1 MAEIKILDR
10 AVIEQIAAGEVIER
24 PASIIKELLENAVD
38 AGASRVDIVVEHG
51 GLSLIRITDN
61 GSGIS
66 QDELI
71 LAVTR
76 HATSKI
82 TKSEDL
88 YSIGTMGFR
97 GEALASIAACSRF
110 KISSSDIGD
119 GMGWSLPVI
128 GGIAD
133 ELEPVTHLK
142 GTTIEV
148 ADLFFNLPARKKF
161 LKSEKAETM
170 AVTKIIEQVILAFPA
185 ISFTATV
192 NGKRYY
198 DVPQVDTI
206 RMRIAQISGSDFASK
221 LIHCRAETD
230 EMSADIFISPPEQA
244 RKRPR
249 YQNLYVN
256 LRKIESDS
264 ITFGIREAFSRFLD
278 GTYKPDWFCYLDVD
292 PMKIDVNV
300 HPTKQK
306 IKFDDEKSIFSFAFR
321 AVKNGITL
329 NREEEFEVL
338 RETTSAGMEVTSYA
352 TEDRKP
358 TQFQASTEEP
368 REVKI
373 HTFGAPDKS
382 FTPQESFSFTSPEKP
397 RDEGVMQTSIPL
409 SLTKSPELVGESQIA
424 GEAVPDA
431 VWESIGCFQ
440 VHRRYIVT
448 PVKDGVMLIDQHA
461 AHERVLYEQVLNG
474 LVNESVTSQSLLYP
488 ITFDLP
494 PEEKEILL
502 SMREFF
508 ERTGFE
514 IQDFGGNSVA
524 VSAVP
529 AAGSM
534 KSTQVKDSIEE
545 MLNQFIEED
554 DETILSSSHR
564 RFAASYACGAAI
576 KFGHEM
582 PQEEMNSLIHQLFAA
597 ENPNICPHGRPTII
611 KLTLDELAKR
621 FLR

>member
-1 MAEIKILDR
+1 MAQIKILDR

-24 PASIIKELLENAVD
+24 PASIIKELLENSID
-38 AGASRVDIVVEHG
+38 AGATRVDIVVEHG
-51 GLSLIRITDN
+51 GLSLIKITDN
-61 GSGIS
+61 GCGITK
-66 QDELI
+66 DELT

-82 TKSEDL
+82 SEAKDL

-97 GEALASIAACSRF
+97 GEALASIAAVSRF
-110 KISSSDIGD
+110 KVSSSEIGD
-119 GMGWSLPVI
+119 GMGWCQPVT
-128 GGIAD
+128 GGVAGD
-133 ELEPVTHLK
+133 LEPVSHLK

-161 LKSEKAETM
+161 LKTEKAETM
-170 AVTKIIEQVILAFPA
+170 AVSRIIEQVILSFP
-185 ISFTATV
+185 SVHFTAKI
-192 NGKRYY
+192 NGKRSY

-206 RMRIAQISGSDFASK
+206 RMRIAQVAGSDLASK
-221 LIHCRAETD
+221 LVHCRAETD
-230 EMSADIFISPPEQA
+230 EMTADIFISPPEQA

-264 ITFGIREAFSRFLD
+264 VTFGIREAFSRFLD

-292 PMKIDVNV
+292 PAKIDVNV

-306 IKFDDEKSIFSFAFR
+306 IKFDDEKSIFSFVFR
-321 AVKNGITL
+321 AVKNGMTIH
-329 NREEEFEVL
+329 REEQFEVV
-338 RETTSAGMEVTSYA
+338 RETTSAGMEVVSYPTEPARRGSTSFTA
-352 TEDRKP
+352 
-358 TQFQASTEEP
+358 EP

-373 HTFGAPDKS
+373 HTFGAPAGEPVREPVIYT
-382 FTPQESFSFTSPEKP
+382 TPERP
-397 RDEGVMQTSIPL
+397 REEGVMQTSIPL
-409 SLTKSPELVGESQIA
+409 ALTGGDSAEVGDLNMHGTGIP
-424 GEAVPDA
+424 GA
-431 VWESIGCFQ
+431 VWESINCFQ
-440 VHRRYIVT
+440 LHRRYIVT

-461 AHERVLYEQVLNG
+461 AHERILYEQVLNG
-474 LVNESVTSQSLLYP
+474 LAEGAVPSQQLLYP
-488 ITFDLP
+488 ITFELP

-508 ERTGFE
+508 ETTGFE

-529 AAGSM
+529 ATGTI

-545 MLNQFIEED
+545 MLQQFIEED
-554 DETILSSSHR
+554 DDTILSSSHR

-582 PQEEMNSLIHQLFAA
+582 PQEEMNSLIHQLFAV